1 MVAAVGVAAAGAA
14 ISAGTSA
21 ASSSAQSSANKKAQQ
36 IQQQQFAETKAA
48 LEKGNTEA
56 QGYIKPYADVGG
68 SALNELAYGMG
79 LATPE
84 AGYTSANIQ
93 KGGLANYGMD
103 QYQKDVG
110 YTPMVTDL
118 ASLQATPGYQFQ
130 LEQGLQGVNN
140 SAAARGG
147 LLSGA
152 NMKAINDYAQGQAS
166 TGYASAWERAQNAYT
181 NAFGRN
187 QQKFTNLQSMAN
199 NGQNAAEF
207 QGKAALNT
215 GNQLAGAS
223 TNYGNNMG
231 NLALGQGQ
239 NQANMI
245 NGIGNAVGGLVSR
258 SGGLMSGFG
267 GGGSSS
273 GGGGGSSAGLSGL
286 ASGNAPSSMVSWGY
300 NPQLNQIKGLG

>member
-1 MVAAVGVAAAGAA
+1 MVAAAIIGSAA
-14 ISAGTSA
+14 IDAV
-21 ASSSAQSSANKKAQQ
+21 SSSASASANAKGISNAQA
-36 IQQQQFAETKAA
+36 IQAQQFAETKAA
-48 LEKGNTEA
+48 LEKANKEA

-79 LATPE
+79 LTTPTE
-84 AGYTSANIQ
+84 GYTSTNTQ

-103 QYQKDVG
+103 QYQKDIG

-140 SAAARGG
+140 TAAARGG

-199 NGQNAAEF
+199 NGQNAA
-207 QGKAALNT
+207 
-215 GNQLAGAS
+215 GNQGNWAMTTGTALAGAS
-223 TNYGNNMG
+223 TNFGNNMG
-231 NLALGQGQ
+231 NLAMAQGQ
-239 NQANMI
+239 NQANMYT
-245 NGIGNAVGGLVSR
+245 GIGNAI
-258 SGGLMSGFG
+258 SGGLTGYAGSGGFG
-267 GGGSSS
+267 GGGGSS